1 MRADSAEIERLLKSI
16 EYGSDIVELGKVI
29 GADALL
35 VVLSTLGGPLGMQ
48 CYIPC
53 PENFMAALRRELRDT
68 DIHASYNGTPAS
80 ITTLARKH
88 GISKT
93 RVRQIIAQGNVKR

>member
-1 MRADSAEIERLLKSI
+1 MMKTDAAEIKRLLKSI
-16 EYGSDIVELGKVI
+16 EYGSELVELGKVI

-48 CYIPC
+48 CYIPS
-53 PENFMAALRRELRDT
+53 PENFAAALQRELRDN
-68 DIHASYNGTPAS
+68 DIHASYNGTPAN

-93 RVRQIIAQGNVKR
+93 RVRQIIAQGEP